1 MTAVRT
7 LLTVVVAAALL
18 GSSLPAVDD
27 ARADRTATR
36 LDATATHLSDAAA
49 VLGATDDPV
58 PVGERGASRTLVV
71 TLPRAG
77 FADARADYLS
87 VGGTPTHPD
96 GSTVAYRVAGR
107 PPRRIETSVAF
118 VTGEEPL
125 VLPPGRHRLRLTLVR
140 TANGVGVRVRPVGAR
155 SIETDRTRT
164 DRWNGSRSHTPTE

>member
-7 LLTVVVAAALL
+7 LLTVVVASALL

-36 LDATATHLSDAAA
+36 LDATATRLSDAAA
-49 VLGATDDPV
+49 ALVATDDPV
-58 PVGERGASRTLVV
+58 PAGERGASRTLVI

-87 VGGTPTHPD
+87 VGGTPTRPD
-96 GSTVAYRVAGR
+96 RSTVGYRVAGR
-107 PPRRIETSVAF
+107 PPRQVETSVAF

-125 VLPPGRHRLRLTLVR
+125 VLPPGHHRLRLTLVR
-140 TANGVGVRVRPVGAR
+140 TANGVGVRVRPVGAG
-155 SIETDRTRT
+155 RTRT
-164 DRWNGSRSHTPTE
+164 PTDRRNGSNAHASTE